1 MEYREYKLDTRL
13 YILYGMSGFVGVLA
27 EQVFE
32 KLLSVVVGAS
42 TPSAATVL
50 AVYFLGLSLGGY
62 AASVLLKRKAPAVLG
77 YCIAELG
84 VALCCLW
91 LLLSFDTGTHWYAGL
106 IAWGG
111 ADPMRL
117 VLARATIAG
126 IIILP
131 TAVCLGLSFPFL
143 GSFAAQVEDHASY
156 YLTKLYCI
164 NLAGAAACALA
175 APFLIFP
182 KVGLSGALIVCVVVD
197 TSVALYAGWL
207 SRSICFPPQPIE
219 RPAALL
225 WEPSDAIILGLA
237 FVSGLL
243 FFALEV
249 IWTHLVGVV
258 IGTSVYAFSSM
269 LFVVLIGL
277 AGGCFQI
284 ARKAHR
290 AAPPTRLHGLF
301 FLCASV
307 LLVQVAFWPDGP
319 VWIALLGQHAFNFY
333 TGEGVRLAVLMAL
346 LLPATYAYG
355 MIYPSLFQAQ
365 RFSRPGAGALMGYMT
380 GANAIGCV
388 LGALAATFLLIPR
401 LGSEWSLR
409 WFTIILA
416 LCGIAFLKFERQRL
430 RDGWIAAAMLA
441 VLAIG
446 FPPWNRRILTSGANV
461 YFGHDAP
468 GSSAAAASALGVPP
482 PASGK
487 VTSEMSFFH
496 EDSYG
501 GITTVIEY
509 RQPGHPDEHA
519 LFTNGKFQGN
529 DWEQQDAQIAF
540 ALIPALHLGTRGNAL
555 VIGCGTGQS
564 ASVLNGL
571 DFKTVDI
578 AEISPG
584 ILLAAGSQFR
594 HMNEDVLQSSKVK
607 VHLEDG
613 RNFLLSQP
621 RKYDQ
626 ITIELTSIWFA
637 GATNLYS
644 REFYELAKQHLNPG
658 GVFQQWFQLH
668 HIGPAEIDSIIG
680 TLHAS
685 FPYVSAWLY
694 GGQGV
699 LLASLE
705 PQHIEP
711 SAVAAAVVYL
721 RKHSSD
727 NAAAERRLQGIISS
741 ELLDPNAVTRLA
753 QTRSPII
760 NSDWNRWIEFAT
772 PRYNLSEV
780 DWLTLN
786 RRHLE
791 SMALVARVI
800 P

>member
-1 MEYREYKLDTRL
+1 LEYSEYRLNTRL
-13 YILYGMSGFVGVLA
+13 YLLYGLSGFVGVLA

-62 AASVLLKRKAPAVLG
+62 CASVLLKRKVSPVLG

-84 VALCCLW
+84 VALCCLT
-91 LLLSFDTGTHWYAGL
+91 LLLSFDTGTHWYASL

-111 ADPMRL
+111 ADTVRL

-126 IIILP
+126 IVILP
-131 TAVCLGLSFPFL
+131 TALCLGLSFPFL
-143 GSFAAQVEDHASY
+143 GSLAAQAEENASY

-164 NLAGAAACALA
+164 NLFGAALCALA

-182 KVGLSGALIVCVVVD
+182 KVGLSGALVICVAID
-197 TSVALYAGWL
+197 ASVALYAGWL
-207 SRSICFPPQPIE
+207 SRSIYFPRQPAE
-219 RPAALL
+219 QSNGLQ
-225 WEPSDAIILGLA
+225 WESSDAMILGVA

-277 AGGCFQI
+277 AGGCLRI
-284 ARKAHR
+284 GRKAHR
-290 AAPPTRLHGLF
+290 GAAPARLHGLF

-333 TGEGVRLAVLMAL
+333 SGEGVRLVVLMAL

-355 MIYPSLFQAQ
+355 MIYPSLFQAK
-365 RFSRPGAGALMGYMT
+365 RFERPGAGALLGYMT

-416 LCGIAFLKFERQRL
+416 LCGITVLKFERQRL

-441 VLAIG
+441 LLAVA
-446 FPPWNRRILTSGANV
+446 FPAWNRGVLTSGANV
-461 YFGHDAP
+461 YFGHDVP
-468 GSSAAAASALGVPP
+468 GSAAAPTQATAPGA
-482 PASGK
+482 PAH
-487 VTSEMSFFH
+487 VTSDISFFH

-501 GITTVIEY
+501 GITTVLEY
-509 RQPGHPDEHA
+509 RQPGQPDRHA

-540 ALIPALHLGTRGNAL
+540 ALIPALHLHTRRNAL

-594 HMNEDVLQSSKVK
+594 HMNEDVLQSPKVK

-613 RNFLLSQP
+613 RNYLLSQP
-621 RKYDQ
+621 NKYDQ

-644 REFYELAKQHLNPG
+644 REFYELAKRHLSHG

-668 HIGPAEIDSIIG
+668 HIGPREIESIIG

-705 PQHIEP
+705 PQRVDP
-711 SAVAAAVVYL
+711 DAVAAAMVYL
-721 RKHSSD
+721 RKHSAD
-727 NAAAERRLQGIISS
+727 AAAAQRTMDAIIASQ
-741 ELLDPNAVTRLA
+741 LLDTNAVTRLA
-753 QTRSPII
+753 ETRSPII
-760 NSDWNRWIEFAT
+760 NTDWNRWIEFST

-791 SMALVARVI
+791 SMALIASSQQ